1 MTDEQLLEWLYSN
14 IDEAIDF
21 EYKEIEDTSV
31 AHELENQA
39 SLQDS
44 YIKTAEIYEQTLL
57 IIKGGGQG
65 CP

>member
-1 MTDEQLLEWLYSN
+1 MADEQLLKWLYSD

-31 AHELENQA
+31 THELENQA

-44 YIKTAEIYEQTLL
+44 YIKTAEIYKQT
-57 IIKGGGQG
+57 ISIMKGGGQG
-65 CP
+65 CL